1 MNDPQPEGQVASQI
15 ERRKFLAT
23 LGGAA
28 AAWPLAARAQQPAMP
43 VIGYLSGLA
52 ASDRPNLMEMFR
64 RGLGEAGFV
73 DGRNIAIEY
82 RFADYQRERLRILAT
97 DLIARRVAVIAAT
110 GGNYSVL
117 VAKEL
122 TSTIPIVFT
131 TGGDPVK
138 AGLVGSL
145 SRPEANVTG
154 VSWFNLDLAA
164 KHIELVRELVPGT
177 PQAAVM
183 VNPNNPE
190 TAALYEHPLRKAVR
204 AVGMELL
211 ILNAGTPAE
220 IDGVFEKLV
229 QEKASVVIVSAD
241 PFYTARAR
249 QLAILAAR
257 HNLPLVSANREIT
270 MAGGLISYGNDVLD
284 AYRRA
289 GLYAGRILEGAKPG
303 DLPIDRATK
312 FDLVINL
319 QTAKTLKLEIP
330 AKLLARADEVIE

>member
-1 MNDPQPEGQVASQI
+1 M
-15 ERRKFLAT
+15 
-23 LGGAA
+23 
-28 AAWPLAARAQQPAMP
+28 
-43 VIGYLSGLA
+43 
-52 ASDRPNLMEMFR
+52 
-64 RGLGEAGFV
+64 
-73 DGRNIAIEY
+73 
-82 RFADYQRERLRILAT
+82 
-97 DLIARRVAVIAAT
+97 
-110 GGNYSVL
+110 
-117 VAKEL
+117 
-122 TSTIPIVFT
+122 
-131 TGGDPVK
+131 
-138 AGLVGSL
+138 
-145 SRPEANVTG
+145 TG
-154 VSWFNLDLAA
+154 VSWFNVDLAA

-177 PQAAVM
+177 PQAALM

-190 TAALYEHPLRKAVR
+190 TAALYEQPVREAVR
-204 AVGMELL
+204 AVGMRLL

-289 GLYAGRILEGAKPG
+289 GLYAGRILKGATPG

-312 FDLVINL
+312 FDLVINV

-330 AKLLARADEVIE
+330 AKLLALADEVIE

>member
-1 MNDPQPEGQVASQI
+1 
-15 ERRKFLAT
+15 
-23 LGGAA
+23 
-28 AAWPLAARAQQPAMP
+28 
-43 VIGYLSGLA
+43 
-52 ASDRPNLMEMFR
+52 
-64 RGLGEAGFV
+64 
-73 DGRNIAIEY
+73 
-82 RFADYQRERLRILAT
+82 
-97 DLIARRVAVIAAT
+97 
-110 GGNYSVL
+110 L

-154 VSWFNLDLAA
+154 VSWFNVDLAA

-177 PQAAVM
+177 PQAALM

-190 TAALYEHPLRKAVR
+190 TAALYEQPVREAVR
-204 AVGMELL
+204 AVGMRLL

-289 GLYAGRILEGAKPG
+289 GLYAGRILKGATPG

-312 FDLVINL
+312 FDLVINV

-330 AKLLARADEVIE
+330 AKLLALADEVIE

>member
-1 MNDPQPEGQVASQI
+1 
-15 ERRKFLAT
+15 
-23 LGGAA
+23 
-28 AAWPLAARAQQPAMP
+28 
-43 VIGYLSGLA
+43 
-52 ASDRPNLMEMFR
+52 
-64 RGLGEAGFV
+64 
-73 DGRNIAIEY
+73 
-82 RFADYQRERLRILAT
+82 
-97 DLIARRVAVIAAT
+97 
-110 GGNYSVL
+110 
-117 VAKEL
+117 
-122 TSTIPIVFT
+122 
-131 TGGDPVK
+131 
-138 AGLVGSL
+138 
-145 SRPEANVTG
+145 VTG

-190 TAALYEHPLRKAVR
+190 TAALYEHPLREAVR

-289 GLYAGRILEGAKPG
+289 GLYAGRILKGAKPG

>member
-1 MNDPQPEGQVASQI
+1 M
-15 ERRKFLAT
+15 
-23 LGGAA
+23 
-28 AAWPLAARAQQPAMP
+28 
-43 VIGYLSGLA
+43 
-52 ASDRPNLMEMFR
+52 
-64 RGLGEAGFV
+64 
-73 DGRNIAIEY
+73 
-82 RFADYQRERLRILAT
+82 
-97 DLIARRVAVIAAT
+97 
-110 GGNYSVL
+110 

-154 VSWFNLDLAA
+154 VSWFNSELAA

-177 PQAAVM
+177 PLAAVM
-183 VNPNNPE
+183 VNPNNLAS
-190 TAALYEHPLRKAVR
+190 AALYEQPVREAVR
-204 AVGMELL
+204 AVGMRLL

-220 IDGVFEKLV
+220 IDGAFEKLV
-229 QEKASVVIVSAD
+229 QEKASVVIVVAD

-257 HNLPLVSANREIT
+257 HNLPLVTANREIT

-289 GLYAGRILEGAKPG
+289 GLYAGRILKGATPG

-312 FDLVINL
+312 FDLVINV

-330 AKLLARADEVIE
+330 AKLLALADEVIE